1 MQVARS
7 KSRSAGLIPTAT
19 LSSGQLLA
27 ERYRIIR
34 PLGRGG
40 MASVYLAE
48 DTLLEEIE
56 VAIKI
61 LSDIGEAM
69 PEHRARF
76 LQEVKLT
83 RKIQHENVVRTFD
96 FGQDGDLSFYSME
109 YLQGAPLSE
118 LMARGAVD
126 FERCLSI
133 ATQLMR
139 GIVAIHSVGVIHRDL
154 KPSNIIVSNAG
165 VVTITD
171 FGIARGESSSV
182 TLNPAQV
189 LGTIAYIAPEVLSG
203 NRASRAV
210 DFYALG
216 VVLYE
221 LLTGY
226 LPFDE
231 ESPARLIL
239 QKVEQKPIS
248 ISVYRTDLPE
258 WLGRGVMGL
267 LERDPVER
275 MRAVRDFAK
284 TLESRGYQERTES
297 LSRQLDDTI
306 ANSDLPLPSWW
317 RRARRRTFTFGTVP
331 LLLATLF
338 SMLALPISTSDL
350 GERLEGRSLDELFRW
365 RGGGSPSSDAVIV
378 AIDEQSYTNLGVPFT
393 AAWPRELHARLLD
406 TLADAGAKLV
416 VFDVLFNDSDGQS
429 GEDIELA
436 MSMRRVPTILGAAL
450 GMSHK
455 ATMQG
460 SFLLEEMI
468 RPAKLFEESAVGI
481 GTVGLPVHADR
492 VRRFMTQRSE
502 VFPDVP
508 SLAQATVSAVG
519 GSTERPK
526 GRDLINFYGPSRAI
540 QTVSYETVIRD
551 RDRLP
556 HGMFRNKIVFVGL
569 GLRSSTG
576 PSQRDSFATPYDSAM
591 FGAELHATATLNILN
606 REWIRAVSPSIR
618 GLALLVVSGAII
630 WSLVALP
637 GVAAVCAVGVISIG
651 ALAAQLFL
659 FVSQLFVPIA
669 TGILWG
675 CFVGCLLRILSGAHH
690 AFYPGRRP

>member
-1 MQVARS
+1 
-7 KSRSAGLIPTAT
+7 
-19 LSSGQLLA
+19 
-27 ERYRIIR
+27 
-34 PLGRGG
+34 

-48 DTLLEEIE
+48 DTLLEETE

-96 FGQDGDLSFYSME
+96 YGQDGDLSFYSME

-118 LMARGAVD
+118 LMNRGAID
-126 FERCLSI
+126 FEKCLSI

-139 GIVAIHSVGVIHRDL
+139 GIVAIHGVGVIHRDL
-154 KPSNIIVSNAG
+154 KPSNIIVSDSG

-239 QKVEQKPIS
+239 QKVEQEPIS
-248 ISVYRTDLPE
+248 ISMYRADLPE
-258 WLGRGVMGL
+258 WIGRGVMGL
-267 LERDPVER
+267 LGRDPVER

-284 TLESRGYQERTES
+284 MLEARGYQEKTES

-306 ANSDLPLPSWW
+306 ANSDLPRFSRW
-317 RRARRRTFTFGTVP
+317 RRARLYLRRFTFGTVP
-331 LLLATLF
+331 VLLATLF
-338 SMLALPISTSDL
+338 SMLALPISTSEL
-350 GERLEGRSLDELFRW
+350 GERVEGRSLDELFRW
-365 RGGGSPSSDAVIV
+365 RGSRSPSSDAVIV

-393 AAWPRELHARLLD
+393 SPWPRELHARLLD
-406 TLADAGAKLV
+406 TLAEAGAKLV
-416 VFDVLFNDSDGQS
+416 VFDVLFNDDDGQS

-436 MSMRRVPTILGAAL
+436 MSMRRVPTVLGAAL

-468 RPAKLFEESAVGI
+468 RPANLFEEAAVGI
-481 GTVGLPVHADR
+481 GTVGLPVHAER
-492 VRRFMTQRSE
+492 VRRFMTQRSQ
-502 VFPDVP
+502 VFPEVS
-508 SLAQATVSAVG
+508 SLAQAAVSAAG
-519 GSTERPK
+519 GRSEQPRE
-526 GRDLINFYGPSRAI
+526 RDLINFYGPARAI

-556 HGMFRNKIVFVGL
+556 QGIFKDSIVFVGL

-576 PSQRDSFATPYDSAM
+576 PSQRDSFATPYDSAT
-591 FGAELHATATLNILN
+591 FGAELHATATLNILH
-606 REWIRAVSPSIR
+606 RAWIRAVSP
-618 GLALLVVSGAII
+618 LAGSLAVLVIAGSII

-637 GVAAVCAVGVISIG
+637 GVAAVCAVGVISLG
-651 ALAAQLFL
+651 TLAAQLFL
-659 FVSQLFVPIA
+659 FMSQLYVPIA

-675 CFVGCLLRILSGAHH
+675 CFAGCVLRILSGAHH
-690 AFYPGRRP
+690 ALYPGRRL